1 MKNTLKALV
10 LLSALTITTT
20 SFAQSITPNS
30 TNYKQQNQLLGRKPT
45 ASDPAQV
52 QLNNDYST
60 NSQANHRNYKTQG
73 SQKSLSNTIVITVNN
88 DDKLQNYKQKNLLT
102 KNGRDVPHKKMSKV
116 DSILIVKNKLN
127 KKE

>member
-10 LLSALTITTT
+10 VLSALMITTVI
-20 SFAQSITPNS
+20 FAQTKASNLA
-30 TNYKQQNQLLGRKPT
+30 NYKQQNQLLGLKPT
-45 ASDPAQV
+45 VSAQV

-60 NSQANHRNYKTQG
+60 NPQANHRNYKTQG